1 MLKNPIL
8 TTRFDINTWREN
20 CLYREKEKV
29 GCIYGSPF
37 ILNNKIEP
45 NTLLFVIEMNNSLN
59 RIEGIG
65 LIKNNAHI
73 CDNKCSIY
81 DIGNYN
87 RYVYKGSIRIDRDTL
102 IIYNR
107 SLVEVLDYILFKGKS
122 HLKRGTGFMKITDK
136 FFKKEQ
142 CQLIGEED
150 DFKKEITIIFKQ
162 VKLDNKNKILNIKK
176 I

>member
-8 TTRFDINTWREN
+8 TTRFNKDTWREN

-37 ILNNKIEP
+37 ILNKNFEA
-45 NTLLFVIEMNNSLN
+45 NTLIFVIEMNNSLN

-65 LIKNNAHI
+65 LIKNNAFI
-73 CDNKCSIY
+73 CDKKCSIY
-81 DIGNYN
+81 DMGNYN
-87 RYVYKGSIRIDRDTL
+87 RYVYKGSIRIDRDIL

-122 HLKRGTGFMKITDK
+122 HLKRGTSFMKITEK
-136 FFKKEQ
+136 LFQKEE
-142 CQLIGEED
+142 CRLVGEED
-150 DFKKEITIIFKQ
+150 DFKKAITIIFKE
-162 VKLDNKNKILNIKK
+162 VKNRDKNKL
-176 I
+176 

>member
-8 TTRFDINTWREN
+8 TTRFNTDTWNEN
-20 CLYREKEKV
+20 CLYREREKV

-37 ILNNKIEP
+37 ILKHKIEP
-45 NTLLFVIEMNNSLN
+45 NSLLFIIEMNNSLN

-87 RYVYKGSIRIDRDTL
+87 RYVYKGSIRVDRDTL

-122 HLKRGTGFMKITDK
+122 HLKRGTGFMKITEK
-136 FFKKEQ
+136 FFQKEE
-142 CQLIGEED
+142 CRLIGEEN

-162 VKLDNKNKILNIKK
+162 VKLNGLFKV
-176 I
+176 

>member
-8 TTRFDINTWREN
+8 TTRFNIDTWREN

-37 ILNNKIEP
+37 ILNKKIEP

-122 HLKRGTGFMKITDK
+122 HLKRGTGFMKITEK
-136 FFKKEQ
+136 FFEKEQ

-162 VKLDNKNKILNIKK
+162 VKLDNKNKI
-176 I
+176 

>member
-8 TTRFDINTWREN
+8 TTRFNNDTWKEN
-20 CLYREKEKV
+20 CLYREKEEV

-37 ILNNKIEP
+37 ILNKKIDP
-45 NTLLFVIEMNNSLN
+45 NTLLFIIEMNNSLN

-65 LIKNNAHI
+65 LIKNNAFI

-81 DIGNYN
+81 DMGNYN
-87 RYVYKGSIRIDRDTL
+87 RYVYKGSIRIDREIL

-122 HLKRGTGFMKITDK
+122 HLKRGTGFMKITEK
-136 FFKKEQ
+136 IFKKEE
-142 CQLIGEED
+142 CQIIGEED
-150 DFKKEITIIFKQ
+150 DFKKAITMIFKE
-162 VKLDNKNKILNIKK
+162 VKRESKNKL
-176 I
+176 

>member
-8 TTRFDINTWREN
+8 TTRFNIDTWKEN
-20 CLYREKEKV
+20 CLYREKEEV

-37 ILNNKIEP
+37 ILNNKIEL
-45 NTLLFVIEMNNSLN
+45 NTLLFVVEMNNSLN

-65 LIKNNAHI
+65 LIKNNAFI

-81 DIGNYN
+81 DMGNYN

-122 HLKRGTGFMKITDK
+122 HLKRGTGFMKITEK
-136 FFKKEQ
+136 FFKKEE
-142 CQLIGEED
+142 CQIIGEED
-150 DFKKEITIIFKQ
+150 DFKKAITIIFKE
-162 VKLDNKNKILNIKK
+162 VKRDSKNKL
-176 I
+176 